1 MTSVFETNLCL
12 YKAIKCNIL
21 GNTRIVH
28 QFNIQYVGCKYNDI
42 SKRQHFFFNND
53 RLQQVEACVRGYTC
67 QQKNVIFSIMKYA
80 IHVYC
85 RCFYCFKEL
94 WTSLDLRSFTETIK
108 KSLKKTKVNQTKD
121 NAMNKRKM
129 LSKLKI
135 ETHQSHKMRV
145 NLCAPD

>member
-108 KSLKKTKVNQTKD
+108 KKFEENKGKSNERQCNEQEKNAQQTK
-121 NAMNKRKM
+121 N
-129 LSKLKI
+129 
-135 ETHQSHKMRV
+135 
-145 NLCAPD
+145 